1 MRYLL
6 LFFAGLACLAT
17 LPEKAFSQN
26 TPINGTVT
34 DAAGHPVVA
43 ASVLIQASTRGT
55 STDADG
61 KFRISVSPKTGL
73 VISATGYMT
82 KTIDASQLTATTD
95 LHIQLQEDITHLDEV
110 VVTGLA
116 TTIKRRNLA
125 NAVST
130 ISSKELNGVAPAQT
144 FDGALE
150 GKVTGAYINANSG
163 SPGGGISVKLRGVTS
178 VYGNTQPLYVID
190 GVFVDNTA
198 TSSGINVI
206 TGAAAGGSPTSN
218 QDNPSSRIADLRP
231 EDIENIEILKG
242 ASAAA
247 VYGSKAAAGV
257 IVITTKK
264 GKEGRTRVTI
274 AQDLGSIKVRK
285 LLGVRQFTAERA
297 ASLSSDSTTSA
308 MLAREFTTA
317 QANHQIYDYEK
328 EVYGNTGFA
337 RNTVLSVSGGTA
349 KTGVYFSAAQKDEGG
364 IVKNTGYRN
373 SSLRLNVDHRLTDN
387 IKLGVTTTYINSSS
401 DRGLQGN
408 DNAGV
413 TLGIALS
420 STPSFAQLHPDAE
433 GNYPNNPFAASNP
446 LQTLALMTNN
456 ESVNRFI
463 TGVNLDALL
472 QRSDRSSTRLVG
484 VGGIDFYNLQT
495 TALFPAALQFQAVNK
510 GTSVQGNTNNL
521 NSNFILSLVNTWT
534 ASDRLAFTTSAGL
547 TGETGDYSNLLNV
560 ATQLISGQS
569 NVDQA
574 GALNATQLRTKYQNN
589 GIFLQEEA
597 NINDAVTLTGGVR
610 FDRSSN
616 NGDVS
621 KYYVYPKGGISWN
634 LTKSGIVPDG
644 FFTNIK
650 LRAAYGQANNVP
662 AYGSK
667 FTALGISNITGN
679 PGVIVN
685 PQEGQANIKPE
696 RQQEFETGVDFSVL
710 HDRLGFVLTYYD
722 KVIDDFLM
730 QASLPASSGFTTS
743 WVNAGNLRNRGVE
756 LGLNARPVQTKNI
769 VWNTSVNF
777 WLNRS
782 LVTKLTIPS
791 VPQGSFGY
799 VLGSFQ
805 IQQGKSATQI
815 LGLDGTGGV
824 SKLGDAEPGF
834 QMNTYNEITF
844 FNSVSLRFL
853 FHWKKGGQNVNL
865 TSLENDFGGTSADY
879 DQVTNKLGVPD
890 GVYRIMQVGTDAHEF
905 VQTSSYLR
913 LREIGLYYTVPRLP
927 TSYVKGIRIGV
938 SFNNYLTITKYK
950 SYDPEVSNFG
960 TGFSSGVDVDPY
972 PATKRADLHLALDF

>member
-6 LFFAGLACLAT
+6 LLLAGIVCMTSLPGKLLAQGVSVA
-17 LPEKAFSQN
+17 
-26 TPINGTVT
+26 GTVT
-34 DAAGHPVVA
+34 DAAGRPIA
-43 ASVLIQASTRGT
+43 GANILIQHTTRGT
-55 STDADG
+55 STDGEG
-61 KFRISVSPKTGL
+61 KFKLAINGKTALVVSA
-73 VISATGYMT
+73 VGYVSRT
-82 KTIDASQLTATTD
+82 VDAAGELNVT
-95 LHIQLQEDITHLDEV
+95 LQEDITHLDEV

-116 TTIKRRNLA
+116 TTIKRRNAA

-130 ISSKELNGVAPAQT
+130 ISSKELDGVAPAQT

-178 VYGNTQPLYVID
+178 VYGNTQPLYVVD
-190 GVFVDNTA
+190 GVFIDNTA
-198 TSSGINVI
+198 TSAGLNVI
-206 TGAAAGGSPTSN
+206 TSAAAGGSPTST
-218 QDNPSSRIADLRP
+218 QDNASSRVADLRP

-264 GKEGRTRVTI
+264 GKEGKTPVTVS
-274 AQDLGSIKVRK
+274 QDLGFIKVRK
-285 LLGVRQFTAERA
+285 LLGVRQFTADRA
-297 ASLSSDSTTSA
+297 ASLSSDSATSA
-308 MLAREFTTA
+308 ALAQEFTTA
-317 QANHQIYDYEK
+317 ENNHQIYDYEK

-349 KTGVYFSAAQKDEGG
+349 RTGVYFSAAQKDEGG

-373 SSLRLNVDHRLTDN
+373 SSLHLNVDHKLTEN
-387 IKLGVTTTYINSSS
+387 IKLGVSTTYINSSA

-413 TLGIALS
+413 SLGIALS
-420 STPSFAQLHPDAE
+420 STPSFAQLHPDAQ

-446 LQTLALMTNN
+446 LQTIALMKNN

-463 TGVNLDALL
+463 TGVNLDATL
-472 QRSDRSSTRLVG
+472 QKSDHSTTRFVG
-484 VGGIDFYNLQT
+484 VGGLDFYNLQT
-495 TALFPAALQFQAVNK
+495 TALFPAQLQFQAVNK
-510 GTSVQGNTNNL
+510 GTSIEGNTNNL
-521 NSNFILSLVNTWT
+521 NTNFIASLVNTWT
-534 ASDRLAFTTSAGL
+534 AADGLTLTSSAGL
-547 TGETGDYSNLLNV
+547 TEETGDYNNLLNV
-560 ATQLISGQS
+560 ATQLISGES

-574 GALNATQLRTKYQNN
+574 GALNATQLRTKYQND
-589 GIFLQEEA
+589 GIFFQEEA
-597 NINDAVTLTGGVR
+597 NINDALTLTGGVR

-616 NGDVS
+616 NGDVA
-621 KYYVYPKGGISWN
+621 KYYIYPKGGISWN
-634 LTKSGIVPDG
+634 LTKSGIVPGG
-644 FFTNIK
+644 FFTNVK
-650 LRAAYGQANNVP
+650 LRAAYGQANNIPV
-662 AYGSK
+662 YGSK
-667 FTALGISNITGN
+667 FTAFGISNITGN

-685 PQEGQANIKPE
+685 PQEGQGTIKPE

-710 HDRLGFVLTYYD
+710 KDRLGFVLTWYD

-730 QASLPASSGFTTS
+730 QESLPASSGFSTA
-743 WVNAGNLRNRGVE
+743 WVNAGNLRNRGLE
-756 LGLNARPVQTKNI
+756 LGLNARPVATHRV

-782 LVTKLTIPS
+782 LVTRLTIPS

-805 IQQGKSATQI
+805 IQQGRSATQI

-824 SKLGDAEPGF
+824 SKLGDAEPSF
-834 QMNTYNEITF
+834 QMNTYNELTF
-844 FNSVSLRFL
+844 FDRWSLRFL
-853 FHWKKGGQNVNL
+853 LHWKQGGQNVNL

-879 DQVTNKLGVPD
+879 DKVTNKLGVPD
-890 GVYRIMQVGTDAHEF
+890 GVYRIMQVGSDAHEF
-905 VQTSSYLR
+905 VQTASYLR
-913 LREIGLYYTVPRLP
+913 LREIGLYYSVPHLP
-927 TSYVKGIRIGV
+927 TNYIRGLRIGV
-938 SFNNYLTITKYK
+938 SLNNYLTITKYR

-960 TGFSSGVDVDPY
+960 TGFSSGIDVDPY
-972 PATKRADLHLALDF
+972 PASKRADFHLALDF